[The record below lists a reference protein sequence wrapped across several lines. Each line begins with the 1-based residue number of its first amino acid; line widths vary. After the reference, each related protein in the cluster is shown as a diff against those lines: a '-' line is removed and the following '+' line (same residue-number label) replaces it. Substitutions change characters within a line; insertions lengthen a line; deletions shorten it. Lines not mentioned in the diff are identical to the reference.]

1 MISFFIHCG
10 VFHKYVHSHT
20 HLLLMG
26 DFNFP
31 NIDWCNNCVYDSG
44 GSLTSKLFDITQDLF
59 LTQHTSQP
67 TRHRPGQRSSVLDLI
82 FTLDPENV
90 DDLIHLPPVGSSDH
104 QYLIWSY
111 VCNKGFHSDC
121 NTGMKFNYCKGD
133 YNSMNEILAESDWH
147 TLLNS
152 SSVEENWSTFKNLL
166 INLADEFILKV
177 KIIQSHELVYLGG
190 LMLCLRL

>member
-1 MISFFIHCG
+1 
-10 VFHKYVHSHT
+10 
-20 HLLLMG
+20 MG
-26 DFNFP
+26 NFNFP

-104 QYLIWSY
+104 QYL
-111 VCNKGFHSDC
+111 KD
-121 NTGMKFNYCKGD
+121 
-133 YNSMNEILAESDWH
+133 
-147 TLLNS
+147 
-152 SSVEENWSTFKNLL
+152 
-166 INLADEFILKV
+166 FILTV
-177 KIIQSHELVYLGG
+177 TLV
-190 LMLCLRL
+190 

>member
-1 MISFFIHCG
+1 MISFFIRCG
-10 VFHKYVHSHT
+10 VFHKYVHSHI

-82 FTLDPENV
+82 LLLILRMLMILSIYLQLDPV
-90 DDLIHLPPVGSSDH
+90 ITSTLSGHM
-104 QYLIWSY
+104 Y
-111 VCNKGFHSDC
+111 VTKD
-121 NTGMKFNYCKGD
+121 
-133 YNSMNEILAESDWH
+133 
-147 TLLNS
+147 
-152 SSVEENWSTFKNLL
+152 
-166 INLADEFILKV
+166 FILTV
-177 KIIQSHELVYLGG
+177 TLV
-190 LMLCLRL
+190 